1 MLIDHFVGADKMI
14 FDVLIDLFKELLS
27 AQDRGMT
34 YHVTDVSNMIFD
46 WLTANFLDYEWER

>member
-46 WLTANFLDYEWER
+46 